1 MIKSVIFKTLYVL
14 TGFFLTICLF
24 LMESLISHDGL
35 ELPG

>member
-14 TGFFLTICLF
+14 TGFITICLF